1 MKKILVVD
9 DDEDILL
16 ILQTFL
22 RLKGYEPRTSHSCK
36 EGLNIF
42 YDFHPDVVLLDV
54 NVGSEDGRDMC
65 RKIKEQA
72 DYRHIP
78 VIMISA
84 NSNGLKAYS
93 DYGANAALEK
103 PFNFSKLQQLI
114 DTEWQS

>member
-9 DDEDILL
+9 DDEDVLL
-16 ILQTFL
+16 MLKTFL
-22 RLKGYEPRTSHSCK
+22 HLKGYEPRASRSCE
-36 EGLNIF
+36 EGLAIF
-42 YDFHPDVVLLDV
+42 YAFRPDVVILDV
-54 NVGSEDGRDMC
+54 NVGTEDGRDMC

>member
-9 DDEDILL
+9 DDEDVLL
-16 ILQTFL
+16 MLETFL
-22 RLKGYEPRTSHSCK
+22 QLKGYEPRGSRSCS
-36 EGLNIF
+36 EALNIF